1 VYTILSLIGQLAQTS
16 RTKYYTY
23 HLVRQNIMEEANGGR
38 ILFTTWKPGSKEKER
53 WGCGLIIPFK
63 GTFQGLNFH

>member
-1 VYTILSLIGQLAQTS
+1 
-16 RTKYYTY
+16 
-23 HLVRQNIMEEANGGR
+23 MEEANGGR